1 MNRDLKLLSQK
12 TFKSEEICRFA
23 VAKQCFKICSHSQEI
38 FSCLIFLSTTGELHS
53 ISEEA
58 GVSIGV
64 CKHLLKALLAYL
76 RAGAKKGL
84 TAPLLQQQLTTLGVE
99 GPKVRLVYFAMM
111 YHLHLCKGKELG
123 QKLEI

>member
-1 MNRDLKLLSQK
+1 MDQILVRGKKAFRGSKAMFQNLCSFQRKMN
-12 TFKSEEICRFA
+12 
-23 VAKQCFKICSHSQEI
+23 
-38 FSCLIFLSTTGELHS
+38 FLMVNRVDSSFLGPTGELHA

-84 TAPLLQQQLTTLGVE
+84 TATLLQQQLTTIGVE
-99 GPKVRLVYFAMM
+99 GPKVRLVHCLAMK
-111 YHLHLCKGKELG
+111 YPYLCM
-123 QKLEI
+123 